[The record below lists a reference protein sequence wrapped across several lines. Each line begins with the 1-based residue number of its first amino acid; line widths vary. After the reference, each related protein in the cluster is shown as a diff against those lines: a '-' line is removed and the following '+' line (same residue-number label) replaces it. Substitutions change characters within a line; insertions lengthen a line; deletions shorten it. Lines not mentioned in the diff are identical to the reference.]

1 MIVLALLLMAAEP
14 STVEDRV
21 LSKQRTITPV
31 VGAVWLDRF
40 DLRGSPGVSLALT
53 HYLTEIVAI
62 DYVSGAYLRTID
74 LPASVQLQE
83 RTGFVIDRARPIA
96 LVTTGVR
103 VSFAY
108 AKALIERTRA
118 VLHFSPE
125 VSAHVGA
132 LISDR
137 GAHFA
142 FDIGLGLRVLLV
154 QGLVL
159 YIDYKLVISI
169 ERGAVVGGMPNLG
182 LGWMF

>member
-1 MIVLALLLMAAEP
+1 MILLCLLLAADP

-21 LSKQRTITPV
+21 LQKAHTITPV
-31 VGAVWLDRF
+31 VGAVYLDRF
-40 DLRGSPGVSLALT
+40 DLRASPGVSLALT
-53 HYLTEIVAI
+53 HYVSEIVAL
-62 DYVSGAYLRTID
+62 DYVSGAYVRTLD
-74 LPASVQLQE
+74 LPAATQL
-83 RTGFVIDRARPIA
+83 RRDTGFEIDRARPIA

-103 VSFAY
+103 FSFAY

-125 VSAHVGA
+125 VSTHVGA

-142 FDIGLGLRVLLV
+142 FDVGLGLRVLLV
-154 QGLVL
+154 SGLVL
-159 YIDYKLVISI
+159 SVEYKLVFSV
-169 ERGAVVGGMPNLG
+169 ESPVVVGGMPNLG